1 MSESITKIAVNGA
14 GGRMGQRLIAL
25 AAESDRFELVC
36 AVEAAD
42 HPFIGQ
48 TIGGVAYTDRLVR
61 QADVVVDF
69 SLPAGTEAVI
79 PAAMNDKTAMVI
91 GTTGLSPHIQ
101 SAIDETANL
110 VPIVQAPNFSVGV
123 NVLLRL
129 VATAAETLGDDYDI
143 EIVEA
148 HHRFKKDAPSG
159 TALALAGSICEASG
173 ADIEEALQH
182 GRSGGGAR
190 PSGQIGMHAIRL
202 GDTVGEHAVHFG
214 CLGETL
220 TLAHSAHTRDTFAGG
235 ALRAAAWAVGKPPG
249 KYTMADVLFGC

>member
-14 GGRMGQRLIAL
+14 AGRMGQRLIAL
-25 AAESDRFELVC
+25 AGENDRFEVVC
-36 AVEAAD
+36 AVEAAG
-42 HPFIGQ
+42 HPFIGK
-48 TIGGVAYTDRLVR
+48 TIGGVPYNDRLVR
-61 QADVVVDF
+61 RADVVVDF

-79 PAAMNDKTAMVI
+79 PAAMNDETAMVI
-91 GTTGLSPHIQ
+91 GTTGLSGHIQ
-101 SAIDETANL
+101 STIDEAANV

-129 VATAAETLGDDYDI
+129 VASAAETLGAEYDI

-159 TALALAGSICEASG
+159 TALALARSICQANGVDVE
-173 ADIEEALQH
+173 DALEH

-235 ALRAAAWAVGKPPG
+235 ALRAAAWVVGKPAG